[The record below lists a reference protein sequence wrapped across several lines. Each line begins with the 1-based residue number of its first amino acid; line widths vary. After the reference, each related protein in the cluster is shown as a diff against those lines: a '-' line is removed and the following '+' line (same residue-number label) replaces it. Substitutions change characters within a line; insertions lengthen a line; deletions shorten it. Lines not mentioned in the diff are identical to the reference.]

1 MVLQTFEATALP
13 ADVAVATLKD
23 GAAVVSGLV
32 SATVADTVAAELREN
47 LDNFGYRS
55 KRNFSGHNTN
65 RCHFVLEESPTS
77 VELISHDMVMG
88 VADTI
93 LLPHC
98 ESYQIGSITAIE
110 VCPGQKVQNLHRDD
124 CIYPMQFPGMEMLI
138 SCMWSLTDFNL
149 ENGATHVV
157 PGSHRH
163 IAMDATIDMSS
174 RMQVVMPK
182 GSALFYLGSTLHGAG
197 ANRSD
202 EARLGII
209 NTYSLGWLRQET
221 NQYLIVPLELAQSYD
236 ERMRSLLGY
245 TTHDRLGDRLGK
257 YYGSNAS
264 FIDKDNYA
272 RHYRP
277 YASGDSAD
285 KQREDQ
291 AVDVVAEDDI

>member
-1 MVLQTFEATALP
+1 MAIQYFDPTTSP
-13 ADVAVATLKD
+13 ADVAAATLKD
-23 GAAVVSGLV
+23 GAAAVTGLV
-32 SATVADTVAAELREN
+32 TAELADTVAAELREN
-47 LDNFGYRS
+47 LDIFGYRS
-55 KRNFSGHNTN
+55 KRNFSGHSTN
-65 RCHFVLEESPTS
+65 RCHHVIEESPAS
-77 VELISHDMVMG
+77 VMLISHDMVMA
-88 VADTI
+88 VADSI

-110 VCPGQKVQNLHRDD
+110 VCPGQEAQNLHRDD
-124 CIYPMQFPGMEMLI
+124 CIYPVQFPGMELLL

-174 RMQVVMPK
+174 RMQAVMPK

-197 ANRSD
+197 ENRSN

-221 NQYLIVPLELAQSYD
+221 NQYLSVPLERAQSYD

-257 YYGSNAS
+257 YYGSNS
-264 FIDKDNYA
+264 CFIDKDDYA

-277 YASGDSAD
+277 YPPDTTAD
-285 KQREDQ
+285 KRGKE
-291 AVDVVAEDDI
+291 